1 MAWDRADRWTVS
13 GHLCGREL
21 SCGEWEASSAVLKVT
36 VMRMPERRLFRLIK
50 SDTPLNTLVS
60 KALSLYRYR
69 YLELELED
77 DGLEKLQELYDVP
90 FFHLSDRPIFYL
102 AYRRIGL
109 SAEYP
114 YRSFTNIYLLT
125 NCGP

>member
-21 SCGEWEASSAVLKVT
+21 SCGERGASSAVLKVT
-36 VMRMPERRLFRLIK
+36 VMCMPERRLFRLIK

-69 YLELELED
+69 IGRLFSGISAYLSI
-77 DGLEKLQELYDVP
+77 G
-90 FFHLSDRPIFYL
+90 
-102 AYRRIGL
+102 RI
-109 SAEYP
+109 SI
-114 YRSFTNIYLLT
+114 SVVH
-125 NCGP
+125 

>member
-1 MAWDRADRWTVS
+1 
-13 GHLCGREL
+13 
-21 SCGEWEASSAVLKVT
+21 
-36 VMRMPERRLFRLIK
+36 MPERRLFTLTK

-69 YLELELED
+69 YLELED

-90 FFHLSDRPIFYL
+90 FFHLSDRTIFFL